1 MTPGEEVIPPSGPE
15 PSSAPRIPE
24 PLTALPQ
31 WTVPLPLPPG
41 NCPVAGPSLG
51 LHRPFCSVSGEP
63 RAVRASRATSVK
75 SHRNACL
82 TEMNFQ
88 GEVRH
93 EMKTEKAR
101 GLLEKSFRNS
111 GPGCSDRSKQSAQGP
126 AGRCLNRDRGGE
138 GVSPGCLQGAGAE
151 GRGRPLG
158 LEEQERAGG
167 AVVQQLGSVGLGSPL
182 HQLHTSVG
190 GSRHIL
196 LTFSFLPLS
205 WTLLDSLHRR
215 FSFLESSSS
224 LGAPARVTAS
234 GRTFLCSL
242 PTLRDPSPQSAHTCW
257 RGGWTGGCDECEALG
272 HVCVPC

>member
-15 PSSAPRIPE
+15 ASSAPRIPE
-24 PLTALPQ
+24 PLTAPPQ
-31 WTVPLPLPPG
+31 WTVPLPLPLGHWPA
-41 NCPVAGPSLG
+41 AGPLPG
-51 LHRPFCSVSGEP
+51 LCCPFCTVSGEP
-63 RAVRASRATSVK
+63 RAVSASRATSVK

-111 GPGCSDRSKQSAQGP
+111 GPGCSDWSKQGAQGP

-158 LEEQERAGG
+158 LEEQEQAGG
-167 AVVQQLGSVGLGSPL
+167 RGGAGAGVRGPGEPL
-182 HQLHTSVG
+182 VSASHQRGRVPSHPAD
-190 GSRHIL
+190 L
-196 LTFSFLPLS
+196 LLPS
-205 WTLLDSLHRR
+205 TV
-215 FSFLESSSS
+215 
-224 LGAPARVTAS
+224 LGASRQPPRPPSWNLLVLLGLPPASLLQANFPVLAAHPAGPQPTV
-234 GRTFLCSL
+234 CSHL
-242 PTLRDPSPQSAHTCW
+242 LE
-257 RGGWTGGCDECEALG
+257 GWVDWGM
-272 HVCVPC
+272 